1 MFDRL
6 HGTHVRHTQ
15 MHSRRIESFDSKA
28 SVFAHLLDKPSD
40 VMIRLLLPWS
50 IGSFVAREHLKV

>member
-1 MFDRL
+1 
-6 HGTHVRHTQ
+6 